1 MSNEVLIEGW
11 LGADPKNYPETEDKR
26 RFVKFDLAQK
36 PRYSKKPP
44 NWITCNAYTHV
55 AEKIVDDLVL
65 QKGDK
70 VRVSGFLGTRYA
82 NPGCGRSHRF
92 TVVIVNDILRID
104 SRLPPDAIR
113 LNI

>member
-11 LGADPKNYPETEDKR
+11 LGGDPENFPETEGKSH
-26 RFVKFDLAQK
+26 FVKFDLAQK

-44 NWITCNAYTHV
+44 NWITVNAYGHV

-104 SRLPPDAIR
+104 SRLPRDAIR